1 MKMSKK
7 AIVIVIDG
15 CAHEYLQQ
23 GVTNNIGQLANQGF
37 FKNVKSALPSVTN
50 VNHATILTGSLP
62 IEHQVTGNYY
72 YNPETEEQGFIEG
85 KGFLDKE
92 TILDAYAKEGKST
105 ALLVVKGKVLQVFGD
120 NVSFGL
126 SAEHPEENLVKHL
139 DMEMPPYVATPEA
152 NEWIMEACYN
162 LIRKDNPD
170 FIYCTT
176 NDYTM
181 HNYNPDH
188 EIAKKQMES
197 IDYWIGKIYELD
209 PDREIYIT
217 ADHGM
222 TTKSLLI
229 DLQKKMDHSSFDTV
243 CMLPLKDRYLEN
255 HIYQEGCAVYVYA
268 KNQNEKESIYQH
280 LKSYSFIESIYTR
293 DEAVE
298 QLSLPDSRIGDFVV
312 FGTKEVAFG
321 ELEDEELV
329 VTVRTHGSKFEQDI
343 PLIAVNARRDE
354 QEYERNF
361 DVIRFMLEDLK
372 MNLVK

>member
-1 MKMSKK
+1 MSNK

-15 CAHEYLQQ
+15 CAHEYLEQ
-23 GVTNNIGQLANQGF
+23 GVTQNISELGKKGF

-62 IEHQVTGNYY
+62 IEHQVTGNYF
-72 YNPETEEQGFIEG
+72 YNPESEEQGFIDG
-85 KGFLDKE
+85 KGFLNKE
-92 TILDAYAKEGKST
+92 TILDAYAKQGKST

-120 NVSFGL
+120 NVEFGL
-126 SAEHPEENLVKHL
+126 STEHPDENLVKHL

-152 NEWIMEACYN
+152 NGWIMEACYN

-181 HNYNPDH
+181 HNYNPNH
-188 EIAKKQMES
+188 EIARKQMES
-197 IDYWIGKIYELD
+197 IDYWIGEIYKLD
-209 PDREIYIT
+209 PEREIYIT

-222 TTKSLLI
+222 TTKTLLI
-229 DLQKKMDHSSFDTV
+229 DLQKKMNKTSFDTV

-268 KNQNEKESIYQH
+268 KDQSQKDDIYNH
-280 LKSYSFIESIYTR
+280 LQSYSFIESIYTR
-293 DEAVE
+293 EEAMD
-298 QLSLPDSRIGDFVV
+298 QLGLPGNRIGDLVI
-312 FGTKEVAFG
+312 FGTQEVAFG
-321 ELEDEELV
+321 ELEDEELA

-343 PLIAVNARRDE
+343 PLIAVNARRE
-354 QEYERNF
+354 ASKYERHF
-361 DVIRFMLEDLK
+361 DIVRYMFEDLK
-372 MNLVK
+372 VSVD

>member
-1 MKMSKK
+1 M
-7 AIVIVIDG
+7 
-15 CAHEYLQQ
+15 
-23 GVTNNIGQLANQGF
+23 ANQGF

-229 DLQKKMDHSSFDTV
+229 DLQKKWTIHHLIQFV
-243 CMLPLKDRYLEN
+243 CC
-255 HIYQEGCAVYVYA
+255 H
-268 KNQNEKESIYQH
+268 
-280 LKSYSFIESIYTR
+280 
-293 DEAVE
+293 
-298 QLSLPDSRIGDFVV
+298 
-312 FGTKEVAFG
+312 
-321 ELEDEELV
+321 
-329 VTVRTHGSKFEQDI
+329 
-343 PLIAVNARRDE
+343 
-354 QEYERNF
+354 
-361 DVIRFMLEDLK
+361 
-372 MNLVK
+372 